1 MLYKL
6 QKKVGFDNLVGPQI
20 SIEAEF
26 SWQRK
31 ERYNPMVG
39 HLEVTL
45 ISHTEI
51 RKKPYSLLENGY
63 KMVKK
68 FG

>member
-6 QKKVGFDNLVGPQI
+6 QKRVGFENLVGPQV

-31 ERYNPMVG
+31 ERYSPMVR
-39 HLEVTL
+39 HLAMIL
-45 ISHTEI
+45 ISHMEI
-51 RKKPYSLLENGY
+51 RKKPYALLKKGY
-63 KMVKK
+63 KIVKK